1 MSGGLLPAALADL
14 FVRSALLLLLAWAAA
29 AAIGRAGAPAASR
42 HLVWLLCVA
51 ALLLLPLLAA
61 MLPALP
67 LPVLPAEPLVATP
80 PATGAPSTAMVQT
93 PDTVDLR
100 SLLVWAI
107 YGLVAAAVAARL
119 LLGHLLLALHWRR
132 ADAHPEIESR
142 LNQLKSQLGI
152 TRRVHLR
159 LSRGPSMPITWGFS
173 NPRIL
178 LPADAASW
186 SEERRRLVLLHELAH
201 IARFD
206 SPVRLA
212 AGLACALYWFQPVIW
227 FAVRKLRIEQ
237 EHAADDLVLA
247 AGAGPRLYALSL
259 LEVAGARSPRMIGSL
274 HAAMAG
280 RSELE
285 RRLAAIVAPAARGGP
300 GSIFVATTI
309 LMASASVL
317 FAATAIPVAA
327 PAAAPEVIAPLTAI
341 PAVRA
346 QTALLTAIPVA
357 RPAPEMAVA
366 PIAAANPAEP
376 VLVAA
381 PHVPPAPVPAL
392 DVVPAVPALPAVAMI
407 PARPAEYEPLGVEP
421 GRVEAVKAYRRA
433 RANYLAQLRTYHE
446 QLTTYHREVKEQ
458 HRQVAALRRDGNLAN
473 SGNDG
478 NAGNAGNAGNEGG
491 PGHLPVLPTPPTAP
505 TSPTPPSAIYRRI
518 GSIGA
523 AEPMPSSQGP

>member
-42 HLVWLLCVA
+42 HLVWLMCLA

-61 MLPALP
+61 VLPALP
-67 LPVLPAEPLVATP
+67 LQVLPAEPLAAAP
-80 PATGAPSTAMVQT
+80 PPISAPSTAAAPAPT
-93 PDTVDLR
+93 ASDFR
-100 SLLVWAI
+100 SLLAWTI
-107 YGLVAAAVAARL
+107 YALVAAAVAARL

-132 ADAHPEIESR
+132 ADAHPVIESR

-152 TRRVHLR
+152 TRKVHLR

-178 LPADAASW
+178 LPADAVCW
-186 SEERRRLVLLHELAH
+186 SEERQRLVLLHELAH

-247 AGAGPRLYALSL
+247 AGAGPRLYAFSL
-259 LEVAGARSPRMIGSL
+259 LEVAGARTPRMIGSL

-285 RRLAAIVAPAARGGP
+285 RRLAAIVAPSARGGP
-300 GSIFVATTI
+300 GVLFVAATI
-309 LMASASVL
+309 LAASAAVL

-327 PAAAPEVIAPLTAI
+327 PAAEPGPIAPLTLV
-341 PAVRA
+341 PAARA
-346 QTALLTAIPVA
+346 ETAVTAATPVA
-357 RPAPEMAVA
+357 RPVPAIAVA
-366 PIAAANPAEP
+366 PMETADPAETSLAVTP
-376 VLVAA
+376 L
-381 PHVPPAPVPAL
+381 VPPTPVPAL
-392 DVVPAVPALPAVAMI
+392 DAAPAVPAVAMI
-407 PARPAEYEPLGVEP
+407 PARPGAYEPLGVEQD
-421 GRVEAVKAYRRA
+421 RVEAVKAYRRE
-433 RANYLAQLRTYHE
+433 RAIYLLQLRAYHE
-446 QLTTYHREVKEQ
+446 QLRAYHREVKEQ
-458 HRQVAALRRDGNLAN
+458 HLQTAALRRDGNLGN

-478 NAGNAGNAGNEGG
+478 NAGNAGNGGNEGG
-491 PGHLPVLPTPPTAP
+491 PGQMPILPTPPTAP

-518 GSIGA
+518 GSIA
-523 AEPMPSSQGP
+523 SAEPMPSSQGP